1 MSLPLPFYTPT
12 REFPAPLIYPYSPTL
27 LPEPQ
32 DFPPRVHVA
41 GYHRRWFAPLWQTS
55 PSGAS

>member
-1 MSLPLPFYTPT
+1 LPFYTPT
-12 REFPAPLIYPYSPTL
+12 REFPAPLIYPYSSTL

-41 GYHRRWFAPLWQTS
+41 GYHRRWFAPL
-55 PSGAS
+55 